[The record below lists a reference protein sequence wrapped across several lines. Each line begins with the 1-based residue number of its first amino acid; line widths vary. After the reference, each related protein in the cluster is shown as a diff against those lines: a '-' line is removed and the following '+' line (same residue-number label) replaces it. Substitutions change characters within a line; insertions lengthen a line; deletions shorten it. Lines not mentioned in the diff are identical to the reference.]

1 MNPEQKKEYM
11 APTMNVVQVRCQN
24 RLMQVSED
32 EEKET
37 FEGTPE
43 CSGEENCILG

>member
-24 RLMQVSED
+24 RLMQVSE
-32 EEKET
+32 
-37 FEGTPE
+37 TP
-43 CSGEENCILG
+43 GEESHTLEGADCGEDCEVG